1 MSRNGTITGH
11 SLFRRRIWMLAL
23 LAVML
28 IAGHG
33 IILYYTSSHL
43 ALSAGLVSGIILLI
57 VVKHLGLL
65 GPVCALFR
73 RRVISGREKQSGKG

>member
-11 SLFRRRIWMLAL
+11 SLFRRRIWMLVV

-33 IILYYTSSHL
+33 ITLYYVSSHL
-43 ALSAGLVSGIILLI
+43 VLSAGLLSGLILLI
-57 VVKHLGLL
+57 VIKHLGLL
-65 GPVCALFR
+65 GPVYALFR
-73 RRVISGREKQSGKG
+73 RRVTSGGEKQSGKG